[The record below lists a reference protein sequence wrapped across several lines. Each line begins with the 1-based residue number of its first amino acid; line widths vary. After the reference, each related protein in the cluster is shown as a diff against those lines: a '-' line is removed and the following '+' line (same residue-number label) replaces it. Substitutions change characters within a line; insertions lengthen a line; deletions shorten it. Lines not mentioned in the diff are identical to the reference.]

1 MVVFKMFVYKPTFS
15 TLNVKEA
22 TENIIAWN
30 MKRLFQDCFNPVFIH
45 CGNLS
50 GLIKNHLDT
59 KS

>member
-1 MVVFKMFVYKPTFS
+1 MFVYKPTFS